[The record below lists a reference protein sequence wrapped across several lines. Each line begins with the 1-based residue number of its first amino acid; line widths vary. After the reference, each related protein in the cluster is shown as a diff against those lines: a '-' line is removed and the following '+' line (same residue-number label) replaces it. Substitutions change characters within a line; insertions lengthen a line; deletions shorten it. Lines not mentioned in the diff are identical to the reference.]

1 MSKDGKTDEAEVDR
15 TDLAEDRTRMANER
29 TFAGWLRTS
38 MALVA
43 LAMGLRALMRS
54 FEPDWIPKSAATA
67 LIAAGIVVAVAGWRR
82 AVAALDELESH
93 VSESTP
99 TTRLGMVVAVV
110 VAAYV
115 VVAVL
120 LWLTF

>member
-1 MSKDGKTDEAEVDR
+1 MSRDGKTENAEVDR

-43 LAMGLRALMRS
+43 LALGLRALMRS

-67 LIAAGIVVAVAGWRR
+67 LIAAGVVVALAGWRR
-82 AVAALDELESH
+82 AVAALDRLDCH
-93 VSESTP
+93 VTESTP
-99 TTRLGMVVAVV
+99 GSRLGLVV
-110 VAAYV
+110 VVVVGAYV
-115 VVAVL
+115 VVAAL
-120 LWLTF
+120 IWLAF

>member
-1 MSKDGKTDEAEVDR
+1 MSDNGKTRSADADR

-29 TFAGWLRTS
+29 TFAGWMRTS

-67 LIAAGIVVAVAGWRR
+67 LIAAGVIVAVAGWRR
-82 AVAALDELESH
+82 AVATLEKLDAH
-93 VSESTP
+93 VSKSTP
-99 TTRLGMVVAVV
+99 THRLGIVVAVV